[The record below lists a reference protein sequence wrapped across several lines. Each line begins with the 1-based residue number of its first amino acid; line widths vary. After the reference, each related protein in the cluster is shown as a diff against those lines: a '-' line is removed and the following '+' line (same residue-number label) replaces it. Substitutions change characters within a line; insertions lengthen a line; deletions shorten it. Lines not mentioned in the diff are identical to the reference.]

1 MVSFGVG
8 WLYSRKKPLSAIVHQ
23 LQMWFILLCYYLLL
37 FIMLLFCINYFC
49 QTAHSCMHRN
59 LVQPWIHLQ
68 RGMKE
73 EWKKMRDVEMSSKE
87 TQAWGKMKPFSGFPF
102 IAKQHLVG
110 WTRSF
115 YMVINCFTHWIMW
128 FTWLPCDLKTYTHL
142 RCHQHVNESE
152 NTSRPQYM
160 MESDG
165 GSSKSTHESS
175 YKATG

>member
-87 TQAWGKMKPFSGFPF
+87 TQAWGKLKPFSGFPF

-110 WTRSF
+110 CVSSPTCVNI
-115 YMVINCFTHWIMW
+115 VICCGY
-128 FTWLPCDLKTYTHL
+128 LC
-142 RCHQHVNESE
+142 
-152 NTSRPQYM
+152 TSLASSW
-160 MESDG
+160 E
-165 GSSKSTHESS
+165 SSKRVWWDSGQEWSWDNYKWRQINWVRLSS
-175 YKATG
+175 RVLFCKE